1 MNKRLLKN
9 IKNKTLKK
17 CSMNPLTGY
26 NRDGYCRTD
35 SFDNGS
41 HLVCA
46 KMDEPFMTYTASK
59 GNDLSSVVK
68 PGDKWCICQDR
79 YYEAYKN
86 NKAPKIVYDS
96 TNMFLKPHVKKAILD
111 DYMKNKIKKQI
122 IYKKNTIRKRK
133 TKKISSK
140 RNNIK

>member
-1 MNKRLLKN
+1 MNKRLFKN

-17 CSMNPLTGY
+17 CSMKPLTGY
-26 NRDGYCRTD
+26 MRNGYCLTNAL
-35 SFDNGS
+35 DNGS
-41 HLVCA
+41 HLIFA
-46 KMDEPFMTYTASK
+46 KISESFLKYTASK

-96 TNMFLKPHVKKAILD
+96 TNYFLKPHVKKAILN
-111 DYMKNKIKKQI
+111 DYMKNKSKKQI

-133 TKKISSK
+133 TKFYQNLTK
-140 RNNIK
+140 R

>member
-1 MNKRLLKN
+1 MNERLFKN

-17 CSMNPLTGY
+17 CSINPLTGY

-35 SFDNGS
+35 SLDNGS
-41 HLVCA
+41 HLIFA
-46 KMDEPFMTYTASK
+46 KISESFLKYTASK

-96 TNMFLKPHVKKAILD
+96 TNNFLKPHVKKAILN

-122 IYKKNTIRKRK
+122 IYKKTTNRKRK
-133 TKKISSK
+133 TKKKIRSK
-140 RNNIK
+140 SNNI

>member
-1 MNKRLLKN
+1 MNQRLFKN

-46 KMDEPFMTYTASK
+46 KMDESFLKYTASK

-68 PGDKWCICQDR
+68 PGDQWCICQDR
-79 YYEAYKN
+79 YYEAYQN

-96 TNMFLKPHVKKAILD
+96 TYKFLKPHVKKAILD
-111 DYMKNKIKKQI
+111 DWMKKNKIKKPI
-122 IYKKNTIRKRK
+122 IYKKNTIYKRK
-133 TKKISSK
+133 TKKIRPK
-140 RNNIK
+140 RNI

>member
-1 MNKRLLKN
+1 
-9 IKNKTLKK
+9 
-17 CSMNPLTGY
+17 MNPLTGY

-46 KMDEPFMTYTASK
+46 KMDEPFLKYTASK

-68 PGDKWCICQDR
+68 PGDQWCICQDR

-96 TNMFLKPHVKKAILD
+96 TYKFLKPHVKKAILD
-111 DYMKNKIKKQI
+111 DWMKNKIKKPMV
-122 IYKKNTIRKRK
+122 YKKNTIYKRK
-133 TKKISSK
+133 TKKIRHVKSLWVQS
-140 RNNIK
+140 

>member
-1 MNKRLLKN
+1 MNKRLFKN

-26 NRDGYCRTD
+26 KRDGYCRLD

-46 KMDEPFMTYTASK
+46 KMDESFLKYTTSK
-59 GNDLSSVVK
+59 GNDLSNFVK
-68 PGDKWCICQDR
+68 PGDQWCICQDR

-96 TNMFLKPHVKKAILD
+96 TNNFLKPHVKKAILD
-111 DYMKNKIKKQI
+111 DYIKNKIKKQI
-122 IYKKNTIRKRK
+122 IYKRTTNRKRK
-133 TKKISSK
+133 TKKIRSK
-140 RNNIK
+140 SNNI